1 MFCISPSPPMK
12 GVHRTWKTADPSKFL
27 EFTNIKEG
35 YMNVEAVKCFFF
47 NVYAYCILKLLFVYS
62 GIIFNKLMRN
72 IVCIRYVY

>member
-47 NVYAYCILKLLFVYS
+47 
-62 GIIFNKLMRN
+62 
-72 IVCIRYVY
+72 